1 MRPHDPTSW
10 KSPRRLALIVAGLAL
25 LTLGV
30 WFSLPGAERDILVL
44 DASAMTVVLDA
55 LPASEQD
62 AIAYAEEEISNVTGV
77 PVKAVDRY
85 FTLHDVSRTRYQ
97 WQLVYTVTDNP
108 DLAVSLALRITPVEG
123 FAIVDEYLQG
133 LLGKAY
139 LSAHLT
145 PDWFDATTN
154 TVHYTYAYSQLDEE
168 IVLPMWVQLS
178 YDRTVTG
185 QQVINAPQR
194 IVVTRARAEELAR
207 EQGVPDP
214 LSSAP
219 ILRNGIVCWR
229 VVWQHIPTE
238 EDYDTERLYGV
249 DIHGRTGDVQAT
261 LRYVRPKPLPPAPIQ
276 VTQVTALL
284 EQLGVRALEDG
295 ASFNVRV
302 LNSSDEVFTVT
313 RSFGR
318 FVVRQGGSADPD
330 ITLWLESELVLQALQ
345 ADDALGYL
353 RANAGGGNAR
363 VELHKNVVVLQKK
376 GYMQLY
382 TQLKG

>member
-10 KSPRRLALIVAGLAL
+10 KSPRRLALIVAGLGL

-85 FTLHDVSRTRYQ
+85 FTLRDVSRTRYQ

-108 DLAVSLALRITPVEG
+108 NLAVSLALRITPVEG
-123 FAIVDEYLQG
+123 FVIVDEYLQG
-133 LLGKAY
+133 LLGRAY

-154 TVHYTYAYSQLDEE
+154 TAHYTYAYSQLDEE

-178 YDRTVTG
+178 YDRTVIG

-249 DIHGRTGDVQAT
+249 DIHGRTGEVQAT
-261 LRYVRPKPLPPAPIQ
+261 LRYARPKPLPPALIQ
-276 VTQVTALL
+276 VTQITALL

-330 ITLWLESELVLQALQ
+330 ITLWLDRELILQALQ
-345 ADDALGYL
+345 ADDAFGYL
-353 RANAGGGNAR
+353 RARAGGGNAR
-363 VELHKNVVVLQKK
+363 VELHKNVVILQKK